1 MRGLRSITV
10 KIFVACLIAVSVS
23 TAATALFSRA
33 LVRQYLER
41 ETVRTLARQAHA
53 MAGWFGLRQDR
64 ERPPEPP
71 PGRPFLRFPGRSVE
85 ADYVVTDA
93 RGLIVAS
100 SLPDRFPPNAPLW
113 QLLPDLPP
121 PPPPGRTVTWDSGEY
136 LLALAGLPEGPEARG
151 AVAVLATRSALE
163 AVNRDF
169 LAIFLKSLGL
179 AFVIAA
185 AAAWLLARHILRPLA
200 LLREQVRAV
209 ARRRFDA
216 RVDLNTDDELAELA
230 AAFNEMTARLREHD
244 AAMRRFLQYASHE
257 LKTPLTSIQGY
268 AEGIR
273 DGVFAG
279 QEADHAA
286 EVIARES
293 QRLRSTVED
302 IIYLSRLEH
311 PGETYAREEVDL
323 PELLGEVAEAL
334 GGYALERKVRVEV
347 EVPAGL
353 KMTGDREK
361 LRRLFANVL
370 ANAIRHAR
378 GRVAVRAAYRP
389 DAPAVRV
396 EFHDDGPGFEP
407 SRLARVFEPFYRGPG
422 GGTGLGLAI
431 ARAVAE
437 GHGGNIAAANA
448 PGGGGLVT
456 VTLPAGP

>member
-1 MRGLRSITV
+1 
-10 KIFVACLIAVSVS
+10 
-23 TAATALFSRA
+23 
-33 LVRQYLER
+33 
-41 ETVRTLARQAHA
+41 
-53 MAGWFGLRQDR
+53 
-64 ERPPEPP
+64 
-71 PGRPFLRFPGRSVE
+71 
-85 ADYVVTDA
+85 
-93 RGLIVAS
+93 
-100 SLPDRFPPNAPLW
+100 
-113 QLLPDLPP
+113 
-121 PPPPGRTVTWDSGEY
+121 
-136 LLALAGLPEGPEARG
+136 
-151 AVAVLATRSALE
+151 
-163 AVNRDF
+163 
-169 LAIFLKSLGL
+169 
-179 AFVIAA
+179 
-185 AAAWLLARHILRPLA
+185 LARHILRPLA

-273 DGVFAG
+273 DRVFAG

-323 PELLGEVAEAL
+323 AELLGEVAEAL
-334 GGYALERKVRVEV
+334 GGYALEQKVRVEV
-347 EVPAGL
+347 EVPPHL
-353 KMTGDREK
+353 RMTGDREK

-370 ANAIRHAR
+370 ANAIRHAK
-378 GRVAVRAAYRP
+378 GRVAVRAVYRP
-389 DAPAVRV
+389 ENRAVRV
-396 EFHDDGPGFEP
+396 EVLDDGPGFEP
-407 SRLARVFEPFYRGPG
+407 AHLDRVFEPFYRGPG

-437 GHGGNIAAANA
+437 GHGGGIAAANA